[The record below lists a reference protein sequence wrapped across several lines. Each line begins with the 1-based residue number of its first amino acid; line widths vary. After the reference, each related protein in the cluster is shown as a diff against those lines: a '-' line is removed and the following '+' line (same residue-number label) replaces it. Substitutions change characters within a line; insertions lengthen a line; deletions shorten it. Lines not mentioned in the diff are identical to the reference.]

1 MQSNPLPASSW
12 SPSPRVQPQSQP
24 QRAPARQ
31 TLLVAAAEADL
42 PLYGLPAFQRV
53 TARNNAELI
62 ALLARERPTAVVIDG
77 DLPGLDAA
85 AACTAARSHDGV
97 SVLVAVGSP
106 EQVPPFLKAGCHAI
120 LLKPFAP
127 NLFAGRMGRLLR
139 DRAQQPRGVDGTRT
153 AHVPQGTN
161 RAWETVACPRCSE
174 PNAVSFDFTSHRR
187 MWFACLA
194 CNQVWIG
201 HRQE

>member
-1 MQSNPLPASSW
+1 MQPNPAPSSW

-24 QRAPARQ
+24 QRAPLRQ
-31 TLLVAAAEADL
+31 TLLVAAADADL
-42 PLYGLPAFQRV
+42 PLYGLPSFQRV
-53 TARNNAELI
+53 TARNNAELS
-62 ALLARERPTAVVIDG
+62 ALLARERPAAVVIDA

-85 AACTAARSHDGV
+85 AACAAARSHDGV
-97 SVLVAVGSP
+97 SVLITAGSA

-139 DRAQQPRGVDGTRT
+139 DRAQQPRGLEATRT
-153 AHVPQGTN
+153 APAFTQGTN